1 MSTEHATSQAGPG
14 WALVKPPRLEKLPAL
29 GGRAVT
35 NLQGAVTVVTG
46 GAGGI
51 GRALAERFAAAGA
64 RAVVVADLDA
74 AGAGRVAARL
84 ACPSPLGVGLDVTDR
99 AAVAGLVERVEDR
112 LGPVD
117 LWCSN
122 AGVALGRDLGTDGDW
137 ERSFA
142 VHVLAHVHA
151 ARALAP
157 RMAARGRGHLL
168 LTASAAGLLAN
179 MDSAPYSVTKHG
191 TVALAEWLAIRWG
204 DAGVGVSCLCP
215 QGVRTAMT
223 EGMGAGSSVLAAGA
237 LLEPAEVAEAVVAA
251 LAEDRFLILPHPEVA
266 TFERRRAAD
275 RDRWLAGMR
284 RARERL
290 RG

>member
-1 MSTEHATSQAGPG
+1 MN
-14 WALVKPPRLEKLPAL
+14 V
-29 GGRAVT
+29 
-35 NLQGAVTVVTG
+35 QGAVTVVTG
-46 GAGGI
+46 GARGI
-51 GRALAERFAAAGA
+51 GRALAERFAAEGA
-64 RAVVVADLDA
+64 RAVVVADLDGQEA
-74 AGAGRVAARL
+74 ERVAAGL
-84 ACPSPLGVGLDVTDR
+84 ACPSPLGAGLDVTDQ
-99 AAVAGLVERVEDR
+99 AAVAGLVDRVEEQ

-142 VHVLAHVHA
+142 VHVLAHVHL
-151 ARALAP
+151 ARVLAP

-179 MDSAPYSVTKHG
+179 LDSAPYSVTKHG

-223 EGMGAGSSVLAAGA
+223 EGMGVGSSVLAAGA
-237 LLEPAEVAEAVVAA
+237 LLEPAEVAEAVVRG
-251 LAEDRFLILPHPEVA
+251 LADDRFLILPHPEVA
-266 TFERRRAAD
+266 EFERRRAAD

-284 RARERL
+284 RSRARL
-290 RG
+290 SGPGG

>member
-1 MSTEHATSQAGPG
+1 M
-14 WALVKPPRLEKLPAL
+14 
-29 GGRAVT
+29 
-35 NLQGAVTVVTG
+35 
-46 GAGGI
+46 
-51 GRALAERFAAAGA
+51 
-64 RAVVVADLDA
+64 VVADLDGSRA
-74 AGAGRVAARL
+74 ERVAAGL
-84 ACPSPLGVGLDVTDR
+84 ACPSPLGTGLDVTDQ
-99 AAVAGLVERVEDR
+99 AAVARLVDQVEDE

-122 AGVALGRDLGTDGDW
+122 AGVALGHDLGGEADW

-168 LTASAAGLLAN
+168 LTASAAGLLTS
-179 MDSAPYSVTKHG
+179 MDNAPYAVTKHG

-215 QGVRTAMT
+215 QGVRTTMT
-223 EGMGAGSSVLAAGA
+223 EGMGAASSVLAAGP
-237 LLEPAEVAEAVVAA
+237 LLEPEQVAEAVVRG
-251 LAEDRFLILPHPEVA
+251 LADGRFLILPHPEVA

-284 RARERL
+284 RARSRL
-290 RG
+290 GG

>member
-1 MSTEHATSQAGPG
+1 M
-14 WALVKPPRLEKLPAL
+14 
-29 GGRAVT
+29 

-46 GAGGI
+46 GARGI
-51 GRALAERFAAAGA
+51 GRALAERFAAEGAAG
-64 RAVVVADLDA
+64 VVVADLDRAGAEAVA
-74 AGAGRVAARL
+74 AGLG
-84 ACPSPLGVGLDVTDR
+84 CPTALGVGLDVTDP
-99 AAVAGLVERVEDR
+99 AAVAGLVGRVEEE

-122 AGVALGRDLGTDGDW
+122 AGVALGLDLGDGGDW

-142 VHVLAHVHA
+142 VHVLAHVHV
-151 ARALAP
+151 ARELLP
-157 RMAARGRGHLL
+157 RMAARGRGQLL
-168 LTASAAGLLAN
+168 LTASAAGLLTN

-204 DAGVGVSCLCP
+204 DAGVAVSCLCP

-237 LLEPAEVAEAVVAA
+237 LLEPEQVADAVVAG
-251 LAEDRFLILPHPEVA
+251 LADGRFLILPHPEVA
-266 TFERRRAAD
+266 EFERRRAAD

-284 RARERL
+284 RARARL
-290 RG
+290 RPSAAEPPGRSRRTER

>member
-1 MSTEHATSQAGPG
+1 M
-14 WALVKPPRLEKLPAL
+14 
-29 GGRAVT
+29 
-35 NLQGAVTVVTG
+35 NLQGAVAVVTG
-46 GAGGI
+46 VARGI
-51 GRALAERFAAAGA
+51 GRALAERFAAEGA
-64 RAVVVADLDA
+64 QAVVVADLDGP
-74 AGAGRVAARL
+74 GAERVAAGL
-84 ACPSPLGVGLDVTDR
+84 ACPSPLGVELDVTDQ
-99 AAVAGLVERVEDR
+99 AAVARLVDRVEDE

-122 AGVALGRDLGTDGDW
+122 AGVALGHDLGGEADW

-157 RMAARGRGHLL
+157 RMAARGRGQLL
-168 LTASAAGLLAN
+168 LTASAAGLLTN

-223 EGMGAGSSVLAAGA
+223 EGMDAASSVLAAGP
-237 LLEPAEVAEAVVAA
+237 LLEPEEVAEAVVRG
-251 LAEDRFLILPHPEVA
+251 LADGRFLILPHPEVA

-284 RARERL
+284 RARSRL
-290 RG
+290 GG

>member
-1 MSTEHATSQAGPG
+1 M
-14 WALVKPPRLEKLPAL
+14 
-29 GGRAVT
+29 

-46 GAGGI
+46 GARGI
-51 GRALAERFAAAGA
+51 GRALAGRFAAEGA
-64 RAVVVADLDA
+64 RAVVVADLDG
-74 AGAGRVAARL
+74 AGAGRVAAGL
-84 ACPSPLGVGLDVTDR
+84 GCPSPLGVALDVTDP
-99 AAVAGLVERVEDR
+99 AAVAGLVDRVEAE

-122 AGVALGRDLGTDGDW
+122 AGVALGRDLGGEDDW
-137 ERSFA
+137 ARSFA
-142 VHVLAHVHA
+142 VHVLAHVHL

-204 DAGVGVSCLCP
+204 DAGVKVSCLCP

-223 EGMGAGSSVLAAGA
+223 EGMDARSSVLAAGP
-237 LLEPAEVAEAVVAA
+237 LLEPEAVAGAVVAG
-251 LAEDRFLILPHPEVA
+251 LAEERFLILPHPEVA
-266 TFERRRAAD
+266 EFERRRAAD

-284 RARERL
+284 RARARP
-290 RG
+290 GG

>member
-1 MSTEHATSQAGPG
+1 M
-14 WALVKPPRLEKLPAL
+14 
-29 GGRAVT
+29 

-46 GAGGI
+46 GARGI
-51 GRALAERFAAAGA
+51 GRALAERFAAEGA
-64 RAVVVADLDA
+64 RAVVVADLDHE
-74 AGAGRVAARL
+74 GAERVAAGL
-84 ACPSPLGVGLDVTDR
+84 GCPSPLGAGLDVTDP
-99 AAVAGLVERVEDR
+99 AAVARLVDRVEDE

-122 AGVALGRDLGTDGDW
+122 AGVAIGHDLGDDGDW

-142 VHVLAHVHA
+142 VHVLAHVHVG
-151 ARALAP
+151 RALAP

-168 LTASAAGLLAN
+168 LTASAAGLLAS

-223 EGMGAGSSVLAAGA
+223 EGLGAGSSVLAAGA
-237 LLEPAEVAEAVVAA
+237 LLEPEAVAGAVVRG
-251 LAEDRFLILPHPEVA
+251 LAEGRFLILPHPEVA
-266 TFERRRAAD
+266 EFERRRAAD

-284 RARERL
+284 RARARAT
-290 RG
+290 RFGAGSPGGGA

>member
-1 MSTEHATSQAGPG
+1 MNLH
-14 WALVKPPRLEKLPAL
+14 
-29 GGRAVT
+29 GG
-35 NLQGAVTVVTG
+35 VTVVTG
-46 GAGGI
+46 GARGI
-51 GRALAERFAAAGA
+51 GRALAERFAAEGA
-64 RAVVVADLDA
+64 RAVVVADLDGP
-74 AGAGRVAARL
+74 GAERVAAAL
-84 ACPSPLGVGLDVTDR
+84 ACPAPLGVALDVTDE
-99 AAVAGLVERVEDR
+99 AAVARLVNRVEEEV
-112 LGPVD
+112 GSVD

-122 AGVALGRDLGTDGDW
+122 AGVALGRDLGGDGDW

-142 VHVLAHVHA
+142 VHVLAHVHL
-151 ARALAP
+151 ARVLAP

-168 LTASAAGLLAN
+168 LTASAAGLLTS

-223 EGMGAGSSVLAAGA
+223 EGMGPASSVLAAGA
-237 LLEPAEVAEAVVAA
+237 LLEPAEVAEAVVAG
-251 LAEDRFLILPHPEVA
+251 LADGRFLILPHPEVA

-284 RARERL
+284 RARGRL
-290 RG
+290 SGGG

>member
-1 MSTEHATSQAGPG
+1 M
-14 WALVKPPRLEKLPAL
+14 
-29 GGRAVT
+29 
-35 NLQGAVTVVTG
+35 NLQGAVAVVTG
-46 GAGGI
+46 GARGI
-51 GRALAERFAAAGA
+51 GRALAERFAAEGAAGVA
-64 RAVVVADLDA
+64 VADLDGPGA
-74 AGAGRVAARL
+74 ARVAAGLGR
-84 ACPSPLGVGLDVTDR
+84 PSLGVGLDVTDP
-99 AAVAGLVERVEDR
+99 AAVAALVDRVERE

-122 AGVALGRDLGTDGDW
+122 AGVALGRDLGEAADW

-151 ARALAP
+151 ARVLAP
-157 RMAARGRGHLL
+157 RMAARGGGRLL
-168 LTASAAGLLAN
+168 LTASAAGLLAS

-223 EGMGAGSSVLAAGA
+223 EGLDPGSAVLAAGP
-237 LLEPAEVAEAVVAA
+237 LLEPEAVAEAVVAG
-251 LAEDRFLILPHPEVA
+251 LAEGRFLILPHPEVA
-266 TFERRRAAD
+266 DFERRRAAD

-284 RARERL
+284 RARARL
-290 RG
+290 GG

>member
-1 MSTEHATSQAGPG
+1 M
-14 WALVKPPRLEKLPAL
+14 
-29 GGRAVT
+29 

-46 GAGGI
+46 GARGI
-51 GRALAERFAAAGA
+51 GRALAERFAAEGAAG
-64 RAVVVADLDA
+64 VVVADLDRE
-74 AGAGRVAARL
+74 GAGRVAAGL
-84 ACPSPLGVGLDVTDR
+84 GTPAALGVGLDVTDP
-99 AAVAGLVERVEDR
+99 AAVAGLVGRVEEE

-122 AGVALGRDLGTDGDW
+122 AGVALGRDLGDEGDW

-142 VHVLAHVHA
+142 VHVLAHVHV
-151 ARALAP
+151 ARVLLP

-168 LTASAAGLLAN
+168 LTASAAGLLTN

-223 EGMGAGSSVLAAGA
+223 EGMGAGSSVLAAGE
-237 LLEPAEVAEAVVAA
+237 LLEPEQVAEAVVAG
-251 LAEDRFLILPHPEVA
+251 LADERFLILPHPEVA

-284 RARERL
+284 RVRARLGRSN
-290 RG
+290 G